1 MEKEKKEK
9 ERIYAAIDLKS
20 FYASVECVERKLD
33 PLKTNLVVA
42 DESRTEKT
50 ICLAVSPSLKAYGIP
65 GRARLFEIVQKVR
78 EINQERSRRIRGA
91 AWKGKSYFADELEEN
106 AFLALDYIAARP
118 QMALYMEYSNRI
130 YQIYLRYFAA
140 EDIHV
145 YSVDEVFIDL
155 TDYLTLYGMSAH
167 DLIRKIIRE
176 TLAES
181 GITATAGIGSNLY
194 LAKVAMDIVAKHI
207 PADQDGVRIAE
218 LDELS
223 YRKQLWTHQ
232 PLTDFWRV
240 GRGYA
245 KKLQENGLFT
255 MGDIARCS
263 VGGENEFHNEELL
276 YDLFGINAE
285 LLIDH
290 AWGWEPTRMID
301 IKSYKPRES
310 SISNGQVLPCAYT
323 AEKARLIIWE
333 MADLL
338 SLDLVEK
345 RLVTDQLVMTIGYD
359 SANVSELKREGK
371 YTGEIKRDHYGRKIP
386 KQAHGS
392 INLEKRTSSGRQI
405 EAAAKELYDQ
415 LVNPELMIR
424 RIYIVANHL
433 KKEEN
438 LQQEK
443 HFEQLDLFMN
453 YEEEKRKRK
462 AEEEKRKKER
472 KLQEAVLAIKDRY
485 GKNAILRGKNLE
497 EGARSRERNEQ
508 IGGHRA

>member
-1 MEKEKKEK
+1 MTEEREKK
-9 ERIYAAIDLKS
+9 RIYAAIDLKS

-50 ICLAVSPSLKAYGIP
+50 ICLAVSPSLKTYGIP
-65 GRARLFEIVQKVR
+65 GRARLFEVIQRVR
-78 EINQERSRRIRGA
+78 EINRERSRRIKGA
-91 AWKGKSYFADELEEN
+91 DWKGKSCFADELEGN
-106 AFLALDYIAARP
+106 PFLELHYIAAKP
-118 QMALYMEYSNRI
+118 QMALYIEYSNRI

-145 YSVDEVFIDL
+145 YSIDEVFIDL
-155 TDYLTLYGMSAH
+155 SDYLKLYAMSAH
-167 DLIRKIIRE
+167 DLVRKIIHE
-176 TLAES
+176 TLAET
-181 GITATAGIGSNLY
+181 GITATAGIGTNLY

-223 YRKQLWTHQ
+223 YKKQLWTHQ
-232 PLTDFWRV
+232 PLTDFWRL

-263 VGGENEFHNEELL
+263 IGRDNEFHNEELL

-290 AWGWEPTRMID
+290 AWGWEPTRMVD

-310 SISNGQVLPCAYT
+310 SISNGQVLPYAYT

-338 SLDLVEK
+338 SLELVQK
-345 RLVTDQLVMTIGYD
+345 RLVTDQLVLTIGYD
-359 SANVSELKREGK
+359 SANLTDLQKKGK
-371 YTGEIKRDHYGRKIP
+371 YRGEIKKDHYGRSIP

-392 INLEKRTSSGRQI
+392 INLDRKTSSGRQI
-405 EAAAKELYDQ
+405 EAAAKKLYDQ
-415 LVNPELMIR
+415 LVNPELMVR
-424 RIYIVANHL
+424 RIYLVANHL
-433 KKEEN
+433 KREETAVQERQFEQMD
-438 LQQEK
+438 LFTDYKKQEK
-443 HFEQLDLFMN
+443 ERAA
-453 YEEEKRKRK
+453 EEKNM
-462 AEEEKRKKER
+462 EKER
-472 KLQEAVLAIKDRY
+472 KLQEAVLSIKDRY

>member
-1 MEKEKKEK
+1 MK
-9 ERIYAAIDLKS
+9 
-20 FYASVECVERKLD
+20 
-33 PLKTNLVVA
+33 
-42 DESRTEKT
+42 
-50 ICLAVSPSLKAYGIP
+50 
-65 GRARLFEIVQKVR
+65 KVR

-106 AFLALDYIAARP
+106 SFLALDYITARP

-145 YSVDEVFIDL
+145 YSIDEVFIDL

-176 TLAES
+176 TLTES

-438 LQQEK
+438 LLQEK

>member
-65 GRARLFEIVQKVR
+65 GRARLFEVVQKVR

-145 YSVDEVFIDL
+145 YSIDEVFIDL

-176 TLAES
+176 TLTES

-438 LQQEK
+438 LLQEK
-443 HFEQLDLFMN
+443 RFEQLDLFMN

>member
-1 MEKEKKEK
+1 MK
-9 ERIYAAIDLKS
+9 
-20 FYASVECVERKLD
+20 
-33 PLKTNLVVA
+33 
-42 DESRTEKT
+42 
-50 ICLAVSPSLKAYGIP
+50 
-65 GRARLFEIVQKVR
+65 KVR

-145 YSVDEVFIDL
+145 YSIDEVFIDL

-176 TLAES
+176 TLTES

-438 LQQEK
+438 LLQEK
-443 HFEQLDLFMN
+443 QFEQLDLFMN